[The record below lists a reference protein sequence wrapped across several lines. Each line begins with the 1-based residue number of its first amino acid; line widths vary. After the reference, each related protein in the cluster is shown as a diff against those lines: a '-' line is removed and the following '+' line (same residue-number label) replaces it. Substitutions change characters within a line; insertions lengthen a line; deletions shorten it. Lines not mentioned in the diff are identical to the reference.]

1 MEESLLRDDVMG
13 RQQTSACCGCGTGIN
28 HLVHVNTC
36 VHPMMVCV
44 RGHTAVALKAPIET
58 SIDLLALV
66 DQLLGLLGMT

>member
-1 MEESLLRDDVMG
+1 MEESLLWDDVMG
-13 RQQTSACCGCGTGIN
+13 RQQTSGCGTGIN

-66 DQLLGLLGMT
+66 YQLLGLLGMT